1 MMNSDRKQAA
11 IALMQYYEAL
21 CRFGAQDQE
30 EIHTLYEKAIYSRQG
45 LDEREFHQLTS
56 FIQEEKNKL
65 MHRMK
70 KRAKLKLRY
79 IKALD

>member
-21 CRFGAQDQE
+21 CCFGAQEQE
-30 EIHTLYEKAIYSRQG
+30 VIHTLYEKAIYSRQG
-45 LDEREFHQLTS
+45 LDESEFHQLTS

-70 KRAKLKLRY
+70 KRAKFKLRY